1 MAATTPRVLRL
12 LALLQDRGYT
22 GRELAERL
30 AITER
35 TVRNDI
41 ARLRELGYPV
51 HADRG
56 AVGGYRLGRGATMP
70 PLL

>member
-30 AITER
+30 DITER

-41 ARLRELGYPV
+41 SRLRELGYPV
-51 HADRG
+51 HA
-56 AVGGYRLGRGATMP
+56 
-70 PLL
+70 